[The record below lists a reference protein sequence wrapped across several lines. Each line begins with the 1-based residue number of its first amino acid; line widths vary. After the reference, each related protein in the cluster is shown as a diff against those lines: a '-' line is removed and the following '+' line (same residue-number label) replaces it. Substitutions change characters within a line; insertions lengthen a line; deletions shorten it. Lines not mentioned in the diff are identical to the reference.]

1 MLLQNDQI
9 LKISFLPQLN
19 NTQKTILKQQSP
31 SVPPSTTSPSPQ
43 IKKTQEGQ
51 EKYLS
56 WFPHSGFPEQHESF
70 RNGLRLAIETNRTI
84 IAPMLRINPS
94 YMWMPFEQLAKGYEA
109 QDKPMLRKACEKG
122 ESNWRTE
129 LQPCDT
135 INEWTEIAWSSIM
148 DLEILKKEYGVRII
162 ERQGHGWGVDES
174 ALADH
179 VDPDD
184 VTVVD
189 VMSFEENGTNWEHA
203 DASND
208 IQQNQFSPMKWIQT
222 LFELKTKKKNT
233 LQEPLKNVFSI
244 AQLNAIDTK
253 IIQFGALNSAAR
265 YQTTAT
271 PLQQELRKAMM
282 KNRFVAPDRL
292 KHLTDQSNRIINV
305 LGGKYQYST
314 LILNLTKLVEMDA
327 RAAELTPDGDQQQQT
342 MGLSS
347 IEQLGEKA
355 RLELM
360 DAVVLEVFGDIPI
373 NQAIS
378 AALPIKPSKLA
389 TLLAGSLYD
398 ADRQQLLEACTD
410 YHKNIESRYPIY
422 YIMNDMGIAP
432 ETRPDIFGPLLKMFP
447 CIFSRWDMH
456 RWGVLTDNWSSGQP
470 ELADSDVNYEDLLQP
485 LMDILIAQKAYSF
498 FEIPTTPLTRFLN
511 WGSKN

>member
-1 MLLQNDQI
+1 MN
-9 LKISFLPQLN
+9 
-19 NTQKTILKQQSP
+19 
-31 SVPPSTTSPSPQ
+31 
-43 IKKTQEGQ
+43 
-51 EKYLS
+51 
-56 WFPHSGFPEQHESF
+56 SGFPEQHESF

-122 ESNWRTE
+122 ESNWRTA
-129 LQPCDT
+129 LQPCNT
-135 INEWTEIAWSSIM
+135 IDEWTEIPWSSIM
-148 DLEILKKEYGVRII
+148 NLEILKKEYGVRII

-174 ALADH
+174 ALEDH

-189 VMSFEENGTNWEHA
+189 VMSFAENGTNWEHA

-222 LFELKTKKKNT
+222 LFESKKKT
-233 LQEPLKNVFSI
+233 SLQEPLKNVFSI

-253 IIQFGALNSAAR
+253 IVQFGALNSAAR
-265 YQTTAT
+265 YQTTST

-282 KNRFVAPDRL
+282 KSRFVTPDRL
-292 KHLTDQSNRIINV
+292 KQLTDQSNRIIEV
-305 LGGKYQYST
+305 LGGKFQYSA

-327 RAAELTPDGDQQQQT
+327 RAAELTTDVNQQT
-342 MGLSS
+342 TGSSS

-355 RLELM
+355 RQELM

-389 TLLAGSLYD
+389 TLLQGSLYD
-398 ADRQQLLEACTD
+398 ADRHQLLEACID
-410 YHKNIESRYPIY
+410 YHKNIETRYPIY
-422 YIMNDMGIAP
+422 YIMNDMGLAP

-447 CIFSRWDMH
+447 CVFSRWDMH
-456 RWGVLTDNWSSGQP
+456 QWGVLTDDWATGQP
-470 ELADSDVNYEDLLQP
+470 ELSDSAVNYEELLQP
-485 LMDILIAQKAYSF
+485 LMDILIAQKGKTKYMPKLKKKILLTF
-498 FEIPTTPLTRFLN
+498 FFFFCKTLIHSLFLL
-511 WGSKN
+511 